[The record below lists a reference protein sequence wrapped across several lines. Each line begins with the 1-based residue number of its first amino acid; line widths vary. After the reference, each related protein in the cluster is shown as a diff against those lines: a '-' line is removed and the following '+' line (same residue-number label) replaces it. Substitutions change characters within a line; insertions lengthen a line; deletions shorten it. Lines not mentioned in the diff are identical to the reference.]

1 MILNGVRLYLLKMH
15 LVDVNNFEKHNN
27 YHNIRI
33 KILPMSFSVSINNLK
48 IISIKINYDLHF

>member
-33 KILPMSFSVSINNLK
+33 N
-48 IISIKINYDLHF
+48 